1 MSPWLQCLLFYGSQG
16 SSLHAPEAP
25 TTRPAALDLGSA
37 RSIQQTLSRF
47 GAHAVACGKH
57 SNWVWRSP
65 AGQGCHPS
73 GVQSTQSPT
82 GPPRGC
88 LAHSWAWGVGGAPR
102 SSGESSPHPIRL
114 HGWVMGAL
122 LLPPSS
128 TLSSATPDPGPLPS
142 KHLEAPSM
150 LNPSW
155 VRGDTGCSSHPT
167 AHMEPGL
174 AQGLVDWDASWFQAP
189 PPEATWLELNKPGGC
204 PSSDRRQLGAV
215 GKGGSL
221 LCTLLCAEALLVPL
235 GPV

>member
-1 MSPWLQCLLFYGSQG
+1 MQALRAAQCLPSPGRVARPGQGRLRSAHPAPTEGLPVSPWLQCLLFYGSQG

-57 SNWVWRSP
+57 SNWVRRSP

-142 KHLEAPSM
+142 KHLEAPST

-155 VRGDTGCSSHPT
+155 VRGNTGVVPATPQHTWSLAWHRGLWT
-167 AHMEPGL
+167 VMLPG
-174 AQGLVDWDASWFQAP
+174 S
-189 PPEATWLELNKPGGC
+189 
-204 PSSDRRQLGAV
+204 R
-215 GKGGSL
+215 
-221 LCTLLCAEALLVPL
+221 PL
-235 GPV
+235 HLRPRGWN